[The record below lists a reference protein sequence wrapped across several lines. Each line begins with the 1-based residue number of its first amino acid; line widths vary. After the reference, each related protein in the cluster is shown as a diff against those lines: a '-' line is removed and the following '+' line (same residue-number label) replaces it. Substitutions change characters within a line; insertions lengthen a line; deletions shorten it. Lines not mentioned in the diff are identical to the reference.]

1 MGNILSEKKKLTD
14 KICTL
19 EDQIKMLNE
28 KIENLT
34 QEKVTYNTEK
44 MTSIDEF
51 VDKWYRENKEV
62 NIGLINIP
70 MVGEI
75 DVLPNKVEKHIYKKS
90 LLIASSLMEDMLEN
104 LSFNILDKKIEV
116 KINKREN

>member
-1 MGNILSEKKKLTD
+1 MGNILSEKKQLTD

-19 EDQIKMLNE
+19 EEQVKMLNE

-51 VDKWYRENKEV
+51 VEKWYRENKEV

>member
-1 MGNILSEKKKLTD
+1 
-14 KICTL
+14 
-19 EDQIKMLNE
+19 
-28 KIENLT
+28 
-34 QEKVTYNTEK
+34 

-51 VDKWYRENKEV
+51 VDKWYKENKEV

-90 LLIASSLMEDMLEN
+90 LLIASSLIEDMLEN